1 MASGNILVVVNLI
14 NLAKWGLDAS
24 FFAPRV
30 SLTVL
35 YTRFII
41 ISAKKGK
48 KNKGKTLALSDFLSE
63 TPGTVPTM
71 PIRKSAM
78 NWADEVE
85 DNHGTCDL
93 T

>member
-1 MASGNILVVVNLI
+1 MEFICLYFG
-14 NLAKWGLDAS
+14 
-24 FFAPRV
+24 PRV

-35 YTRFII
+35 CTILVII
-41 ISAKKGK
+41 LAKKGK

-78 NWADEVE
+78 SWADEVE